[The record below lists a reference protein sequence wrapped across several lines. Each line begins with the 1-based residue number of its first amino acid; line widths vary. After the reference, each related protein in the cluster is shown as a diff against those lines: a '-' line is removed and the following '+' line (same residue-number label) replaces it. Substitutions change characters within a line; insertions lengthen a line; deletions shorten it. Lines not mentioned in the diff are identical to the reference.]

1 MNEIDEKLFE
11 EMKTHLILV
20 RVFLIELIHQYEK
33 SDMPKSADYTRQRL
47 TAIETT
53 LKKLHYDYIRN
64 A

>member
-1 MNEIDEKLFE
+1 MNEINEKLFQ
-11 EMKTHLILV
+11 EMKEHLILV